1 MSQERPCAV
10 VTGASSGIGAAAARR
25 LANAGYSVV
34 VGARRID
41 RLDSLAAEIGGR
53 AMRLD
58 VRDGQSVEDF
68 AESVPALNVLV
79 NNAGG
84 AFGLEELA
92 KADVDNWRAMWET
105 NVLGLML
112 VTRALLPKLE
122 SSGAGHI
129 VNIGSIAGFEVYRGG
144 AGYTSV
150 KHGVRA
156 ITRTLRLELLGKPIR
171 VTEIDPGAVETEFSL
186 VRLGSE
192 EAAKK
197 VYDGFEPLV
206 ADDIADAI
214 VWAVTRPEHVN
225 IDEMVIRP
233 LAQASAATVH
243 RRPGK

>member
-150 KHGVRA
+150 NTA
-156 ITRTLRLELLGKPIR
+156 
-171 VTEIDPGAVETEFSL
+171 
-186 VRLGSE
+186 SE
-192 EAAKK
+192 
-197 VYDGFEPLV
+197 
-206 ADDIADAI
+206 
-214 VWAVTRPEHVN
+214 R
-225 IDEMVIRP
+225 
-233 LAQASAATVH
+233 
-243 RRPGK
+243 